1 MNIEIG
7 KMNEGKGHIINIK
20 KKKKKKKKNLIFF

>member
-20 KKKKKKKKNLIFF
+20 KKKKKKKKTYTI